1 MGGPRGWA
9 GRCGMKG
16 KQTYGMVGPSGL
28 RKAPISLWTELSN
41 WGGTT
46 GRWKGGAG
54 EQRWERGQE
63 VWFKVDCYPLVERG
77 GIYVHDQL
85 RVGELGRDWAGEKAQ
100 QETGARWRALLLDP
114 EHRGKLRDPLRVTS
128 SSLHL
133 LQKKRQ

>member
-1 MGGPRGWA
+1 M
-9 GRCGMKG
+9 
-16 KQTYGMVGPSGL
+16 
-28 RKAPISLWTELSN
+28 
-41 WGGTT
+41 
-46 GRWKGGAG
+46 
-54 EQRWERGQE
+54 
-63 VWFKVDCYPLVERG
+63 DCCPLVERG

-100 QETGARWRALLLDP
+100 QETGARWRALLLQNTEA